1 MIITYNWADENKE
14 VNFYQQAHINKITL
28 MFGSIDMVYNARNQT
43 YRIVLF
49 FIWIMIS
56 GIYIT
61 ACTPIFPQNN
71 FHISKLGNK
80 NQGQEVSYEICE
92 EKNMPHRLQKII
104 EDRKNRPGTFA
115 YKNSKYTYLVVCYG
129 EKPYSGYSIRIEECW
144 KDKEQLYLKTQL
156 IGPSAGEEI
165 IETRTCPFL
174 VVRCERTERLCR
186 IES

>member
-1 MIITYNWADENKE
+1 
-14 VNFYQQAHINKITL
+14 
-28 MFGSIDMVYNARNQT
+28 MVYNARNQT

-80 NQGQEVSYEICE
+80 NQGQEVSYEICA
-92 EKNMPHRLQKII
+92 EKNMPHR
-104 EDRKNRPGTFA
+104 
-115 YKNSKYTYLVVCYG
+115 
-129 EKPYSGYSIRIEECW
+129 IRIEEWW

-174 VVRCERTERLCR
+174 VVRCERTEQLCR

>member
-1 MIITYNWADENKE
+1 
-14 VNFYQQAHINKITL
+14 
-28 MFGSIDMVYNARNQT
+28 
-43 YRIVLF
+43 
-49 FIWIMIS
+49 
-56 GIYIT
+56 
-61 ACTPIFPQNN
+61 
-71 FHISKLGNK
+71 
-80 NQGQEVSYEICE
+80 
-92 EKNMPHRLQKII
+92 MPHRLQKII

-174 VVRCERTERLCR
+174 VVRCERTEISRRKHILIAKTTSRAKYVRAQKSLCR
-186 IES
+186 VEDVL